1 MYGYCK
7 NCGSPIETL
16 NEDFIIGSSV
26 CDFRC
31 HAEFL
36 VRNFKENDS
45 LNDEINASK
54 RVFMDNLYSLCR
66 AFLKNGKDI
75 NLLIRSLRVNNF
87 ITKEDF
93 MSLLENEFGMS
104 QDEKCTAF
112 TEELDFQKEN
122 PNVGIPQENIIHL
135 DADAESLD
143 EVLTIIYDSNKSFA
157 DLLPEYSL
165 IKESGVFPKFL
176 I

>member
-16 NEDFIIGSSV
+16 NEDLIIGSSV
-26 CDFRC
+26 CDSRC
-31 HAEFL
+31 HVQF
-36 VRNFKENDS
+36 VRRNFNENDP
-45 LNDEINASK
+45 LKDEINASK
-54 RVFMDNLYSLCR
+54 RVFMDNLYSLCH

-75 NLLIRSLRVNNF
+75 NLLIRSLRVCGF

-104 QDEKCTAF
+104 QDKECTAF

-122 PNVGIPQENIIHL
+122 PNVGIPQEHIIHL
-135 DADAESLD
+135 DADVESLD

-157 DLLPEYSL
+157 DLLPENSF
-165 IKESGVFPKFL
+165 IKESRVFPKFL

>member
-1 MYGYCK
+1 
-7 NCGSPIETL
+7 
-16 NEDFIIGSSV
+16 
-26 CDFRC
+26 
-31 HAEFL
+31 
-36 VRNFKENDS
+36 
-45 LNDEINASK
+45 
-54 RVFMDNLYSLCR
+54 MDNLYSLCH

-75 NLLIRSLRVNNF
+75 NLLIRSLRVCGF

-104 QDEKCTAF
+104 QDKECTAF

-122 PNVGIPQENIIHL
+122 PNVGIPQEHIIHL
-135 DADAESLD
+135 DADVESLD

-157 DLLPEYSL
+157 DLLPENSF
-165 IKESGVFPKFL
+165 IKESRVFPKFL